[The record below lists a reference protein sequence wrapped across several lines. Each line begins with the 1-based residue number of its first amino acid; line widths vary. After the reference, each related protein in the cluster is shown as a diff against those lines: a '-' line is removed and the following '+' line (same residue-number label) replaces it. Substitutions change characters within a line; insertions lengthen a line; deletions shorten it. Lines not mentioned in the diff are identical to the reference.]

1 MITSANYMLFSR
13 FNSLFVLTPSL
24 KNSVLQLLLMKYSR
38 SKVIRCLNVNFI
50 RHFFLVRLLG
60 SSDTNI
66 SVCAFFIKWMCKIF
80 FIRMTDRLWTEVALA
95 IAFEVN
101 ELKQSKD
108 YFTLEH
114 IFDKRIAKVAIAK
127 ACWNDDEMNFIWVVI
142 VKRRLFKRKM
152 LRTQSDKCAYEFVE
166 ITLRWER
173 SWGQI
178 TECWACLN

>member
-1 MITSANYMLFSR
+1 
-13 FNSLFVLTPSL
+13 
-24 KNSVLQLLLMKYSR
+24 
-38 SKVIRCLNVNFI
+38 
-50 RHFFLVRLLG
+50 
-60 SSDTNI
+60 
-66 SVCAFFIKWMCKIF
+66 
-80 FIRMTDRLWTEVALA
+80 MTDRLWTEVALA

-114 IFDKRIAKVAIAK
+114 IFGKRIAKVAVTK
-127 ACWNDDEMNFIWVVI
+127 ACWNDDEINFIWVVI

-178 TECWACLN
+178 TEYWACLN

>member
-1 MITSANYMLFSR
+1 M
-13 FNSLFVLTPSL
+13 
-24 KNSVLQLLLMKYSR
+24 SVLYGIFSW
-38 SKVIRCLNVNFI
+38 
-50 RHFFLVRLLG
+50 LLG

-114 IFDKRIAKVAIAK
+114 IFGKRIAKVAITK
-127 ACWNDDEMNFIWVVI
+127 ACWNDDKIHFIWVVI

-152 LRTQSDKCAYEFVE
+152 LLTQSDKCAYEFVE

-178 TECWACLN
+178 TEYWAWLN

>member
-1 MITSANYMLFSR
+1 MSILYGIFSW
-13 FNSLFVLTPSL
+13 
-24 KNSVLQLLLMKYSR
+24 
-38 SKVIRCLNVNFI
+38 
-50 RHFFLVRLLG
+50 LLG

-114 IFDKRIAKVAIAK
+114 IFGKRIAKVAITK
-127 ACWNDDEMNFIWVVI
+127 ACWNDDEINFIWVVI

-178 TECWACLN
+178 TEYWACLNYKCVQTYTFTDVFGFLHANDVIVEDDKCGGKL

>member
-13 FNSLFVLTPSL
+13 FNSLFALTPSL
-24 KNSVLQLLLMKYSR
+24 IKSVLQLLLMKYSR

-50 RHFFLVRLLG
+50 RHFFLVAGKFGHKHICLRF
-60 SSDTNI
+60 
-66 SVCAFFIKWMCKIF
+66 FFIKWMCKIF
-80 FIRMTDRLWTEVALA
+80 FIRITDRLWTEVALA

-114 IFDKRIAKVAIAK
+114 IFGKRIAITK
-127 ACWNDDEMNFIWVVI
+127 ACWNDDEINFIWVVI

-178 TECWACLN
+178 TEYWACLN

>member
-95 IAFEVN
+95 LPSKWTNWSNPKIISHWNIFSIRELQKSQSQKPVETMMKWILFEWLLLSVDC
-101 ELKQSKD
+101 LKGKC
-108 YFTLEH
+108 FA
-114 IFDKRIAKVAIAK
+114 RKVT
-127 ACWNDDEMNFIWVVI
+127 NVPMN
-142 VKRRLFKRKM
+142 
-152 LRTQSDKCAYEFVE
+152 
-166 ITLRWER
+166 
-173 SWGQI
+173 SWR
-178 TECWACLN
+178 